1 MSVEEPKKR
10 QPNRFGIGRHDD
22 PIGDVIRRVKVAMPK
37 ALPLEQRNDALA
49 RGVRRL
55 RRLRRGG
62 QSGSAGAAVAA

>member
-1 MSVEEPKKR
+1 MKRERPKKR
-10 QPNRFGIGRHDD
+10 QPKRFGIGRHDD
-22 PIGDVIRRVKVAMPK
+22 PIGDAIRLAKVAMPK
-37 ALPLEQRNDALA
+37 VLPLEQRNDALA